1 MKERLYRSRNR
12 VIGGVSAG
20 LGDYL
25 NIDPVIVRVLFI
37 VFTLINGLGLL
48 LYIILWIIVPEEPLP
63 ANNVSSAETEDG
75 ETIEAEFVNG
85 DNAETASTNST
96 QKPPQNKNSGRVTA
110 GIILIALGLF
120 FILRRYIPIFHFWD
134 FFPLLLIFLGG
145 FLIWNSIRRK
155 EDDDRN

>member
-37 VFTLINGLGLL
+37 VFTLVNGLGFL

-63 ANNVSSAETEDG
+63 ANNVSSAETENG
-75 ETIEAEFVNG
+75 EPIEAEFVDG
-85 DNAETASTNST
+85 ESEGKTSTASAQTAQQKTN
-96 QKPPQNKNSGRVTA
+96 NGRVTA
-110 GIILIALGLF
+110 GIILISLGLF

-134 FFPLLLIFLGG
+134 FFPILLIVLGG
-145 FLIWNSIRRK
+145 LLIWNSIRRK
-155 EDDDRN
+155 DDDNRS